1 MTAGWIRPPAT
12 LRRDGPVLVS
22 GSEASRTG
30 AALLPGEPY
39 LLRAELDGPATFVV
53 TTTADHTDD
62 GCDTADCTL
71 REAINAAYAGTA
83 EGTIRFASGVAGFI
97 DLASALPVL
106 SRNLTII
113 GPGADVLTVRRRF
126 GGNHRIFTISN
137 GTGTG
142 PVVTV
147 RALTLNNGLVTVNT
161 IPGSTS
167 AGGCVYNDRATLRI
181 IKCAITNNGADTGS
195 GIYNFS
201 GTVEVSDSTVSG
213 NAGAS
218 GSGGSMPWGG
228 GAFVNYAAQGPAS
241 LTLSNIT
248 LTGNQGDRGSVI
260 HNSGATGS
268 ATVSLQNC
276 TVAFNGGTQG
286 GGNIFNDGSAARVEV
301 RNTILRGAGAFVP
314 TIVNMNG
321 ATVMSQGNNL
331 SSDAVGGDSST
342 APGGWLNQAG
352 DIRNTDPRL
361 AQLAANGGP
370 TQTLALLADSPA
382 INAGNDTFAPPR
394 DQRGY
399 VRPDRSDIGA
409 FEFGGTIAVTLANL
423 STRLRSERG
432 DNVLIGGFIISGSQ
446 PKKLMIRGIGPS
458 LPLQERLA
466 NPVLELFN
474 SSGEIIAANDNWNDA
489 PNRQEILD
497 SSIAPSHELESAI
510 LVTLQPDAY
519 TARVRGVDDATGV
532 ALAELYDLDR
542 TSASKLAN
550 ISTRGRVQTGD
561 DVMIGG
567 FIVVGADSERVVIRA
582 IGPSLPM
589 SGALQDPLLELYD
602 ANGTLLRTNDN
613 WRDEQEAEITATGIP
628 PRHDAESAIVATL
641 FPAAYTAVVRG
652 KSNTTGVALVEVYA
666 AN

>member
-1 MTAGWIRPPAT
+1 
-12 LRRDGPVLVS
+12 
-22 GSEASRTG
+22 
-30 AALLPGEPY
+30 
-39 LLRAELDGPATFVV
+39 
-53 TTTADHTDD
+53 
-62 GCDTADCTL
+62 
-71 REAINAAYAGTA
+71 
-83 EGTIRFASGVAGFI
+83 
-97 DLASALPVL
+97 
-106 SRNLTII
+106 
-113 GPGADVLTVRRRF
+113 
-126 GGNHRIFTISN
+126 
-137 GTGTG
+137 
-142 PVVTV
+142 
-147 RALTLNNGLVTVNT
+147 
-161 IPGSTS
+161 
-167 AGGCVYNDRATLRI
+167 
-181 IKCAITNNGADTGS
+181 
-195 GIYNFS
+195 
-201 GTVEVSDSTVSG
+201 
-213 NAGAS
+213 
-218 GSGGSMPWGG
+218 
-228 GAFVNYAAQGPAS
+228 
-241 LTLSNIT
+241 
-248 LTGNQGDRGSVI
+248 
-260 HNSGATGS
+260 
-268 ATVSLQNC
+268 
-276 TVAFNGGTQG
+276 
-286 GGNIFNDGSAARVEV
+286 
-301 RNTILRGAGAFVP
+301 
-314 TIVNMNG
+314 MNG
-321 ATVMSQGNNL
+321 ATIMSQGNNL

-370 TQTLALLADSPA
+370 TQTLALLADSLA
-382 INAGNDTFAPPR
+382 INAGNDTLAPPR

-510 LVTLQPDAY
+510 LVTLLPDAY

-550 ISTRGRVQTGD
+550 ISMRGRVQTGD

-567 FIVVGADSERVVIRA
+567 FIAVGADSERVVIRA